1 MLFRV
6 MYRSHS
12 YLEIKNFKSPV
23 YQFTKVSRLL
33 DPRLFDYTNIRLHE
47 FPRQR
52 TTENRK
58 HLLSSRG
65 KRSDEL
71 ARPTKAGD
79 LSFLNNLKILHSA
92 IAPIRM
98 TSNFLPTDYTTTP
111 LYNYTKNCQ
120 LKTVNS

>member
-52 TTENRK
+52 TTENRQLILPVYQFTLDSLTHEYSTTRK
-58 HLLSSRG
+58 TPTVISR
-65 KRSDEL
+65 E
-71 ARPTKAGD
+71 TK
-79 LSFLNNLKILHSA
+79 
-92 IAPIRM
+92 
-98 TSNFLPTDYTTTP
+98 
-111 LYNYTKNCQ
+111 
-120 LKTVNS
+120 